1 MGRVDEKVVLIS
13 GAARGL
19 GASHAR
25 LLIEEGAKVVLADIL
40 DEQGKALAA
49 ELGNSARY
57 VRLDV
62 TQAADWQQA
71 VAVATS
77 DFGRLDVLINNAGV
91 AKRAPIEE
99 HTVEDWD
106 WVIGINLTGTF
117 LGIQAVIPAL
127 RAAGGGSII
136 NISSMNGLQAA
147 AKLPAYVASKFG
159 VTGLTKAAAID
170 LAPYGIRVNS
180 VHPGVIATEMTLWRP
195 RDQSHTPMGRM
206 GDPIEISRLVLF
218 LASDEASFSTG
229 SEFVA
234 DGGEITGLATKPDA

>member
-1 MGRVDEKVVLIS
+1 MKRVADKVIVLT

-19 GASHAR
+19 GQSHAR
-25 LLIEEGAKVVLADIL
+25 LLVEEGAMVVLADIL
-40 DEQGKALAA
+40 DEQGEALAE
-49 ELGNSARY
+49 ELGDAARY

-62 TQAADWQQA
+62 TDPGDWKKA
-71 VAVATS
+71 VDVATTE
-77 DFGRLDVLINNAGV
+77 FGRLDVLINNAGV

-99 HTVEDWD
+99 HSVEDWN
-106 WVIGINLTGTF
+106 WVIDVNLTGTF
-117 LGIQAVIPAL
+117 LGIQAVIPTL
-127 RAAGGGSII
+127 KAAGGGSII
-136 NISSMNGLQAA
+136 NISSINGLQAA

-195 RDQSHTPMGRM
+195 RDQSHTPLGRL
-206 GDPIEISRLVLF
+206 GEPIEISRLVLF

-234 DGGEITGLATKPDA
+234 DGGEITGSATKPDA